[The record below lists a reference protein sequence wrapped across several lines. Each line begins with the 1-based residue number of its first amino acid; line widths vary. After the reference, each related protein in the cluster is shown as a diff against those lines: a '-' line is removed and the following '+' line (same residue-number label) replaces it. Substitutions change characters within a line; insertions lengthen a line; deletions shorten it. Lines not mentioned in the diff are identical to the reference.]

1 MHGKL
6 PMALWI
12 WKRNVFPTSI
22 LIVCIFILITT
33 TKFSTSLALEAGC
46 SLRIQLSP
54 LLNHS
59 SCGAA
64 FDAYLY
70 ALGQHANLTG
80 KVFLDSTEHK
90 ICLSRIKGS
99 NKDDIF
105 GGCGI
110 ESLTSGGSGGC
121 SDFLVADVRNKLG
134 NEIRSLDENCQLE
147 TTSGNK
153 WELQSCPSCLKTWKS
168 IGETD
173 SRKTEADLCRIA
185 VLVTLISSKIENEIY
200 VHTVLRCLGAQHI
213 YTGKSINNYFNQ
225 LSITISSI
233 NYYIR
238 KVDLDFIGCDTCHI
252 SSCDTCHLPTTF
264 FDFYFFFY
272 YFC

>member
-1 MHGKL
+1 MLNKL

-33 TKFSTSLALEAGC
+33 TKFSTSLALEEGC
-46 SLRIQLSP
+46 RLRIQLSP
-54 LLNHS
+54 LLNDS
-59 SCGAA
+59 SCGSV

-80 KVFLDSTEHK
+80 KVFLDSTEQR
-90 ICLSRIKGS
+90 ICLSRIIKGF

-110 ESLTSGGSGGC
+110 ESLTSGAGAGAGGC

-134 NEIRSLDENCQLE
+134 NEITSLDENCQLE
-147 TTSGNK
+147 TSGNK

-213 YTGKSINNYFNQ
+213 YSGKSINYQ
-225 LSITISSI
+225 SSI
-233 NYYIR
+233 NQLLLYKKIKSWYSR
-238 KVDLDFIGCDTCHI
+238 L
-252 SSCDTCHLPTTF
+252 
-264 FDFYFFFY
+264 
-272 YFC
+272 